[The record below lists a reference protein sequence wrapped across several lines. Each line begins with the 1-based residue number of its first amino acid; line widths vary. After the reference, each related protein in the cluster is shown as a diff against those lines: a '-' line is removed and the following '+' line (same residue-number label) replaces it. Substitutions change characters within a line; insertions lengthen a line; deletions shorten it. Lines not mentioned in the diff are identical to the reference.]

1 MSNPSDPSRLA
12 AEPGSDPALR
22 ERAQFWI
29 ARLVAKDISAT
40 ELDALE
46 TWLAADPRHA
56 RAFARERALWQD
68 LDAVADALA
77 EPSPTRP
84 VIRPMTRQGVTRR
97 RLMRGAP
104 VALAASLVAALIVP
118 SLVLDLRADHR
129 TAIGEVRTVALP
141 DGTTAMMDSDSAI
154 SLAFDGEKRI
164 VHLLAGR
171 AWFDVRHEGR
181 PFLVKALNGETQDIG
196 TAFEVERD
204 SGAVEVGVTE
214 GAARVRVPGSG
225 TGATLRAGDR
235 VRYTGAELETLAA
248 QPAARIASWRKG
260 ELLFNEQP
268 VTAAIAEIARYR
280 RAPVWT
286 VGDFGDADPVSG
298 LFLIERPDEAL
309 ETLAQMRGLRMTTL
323 PGGIVI
329 IRPKPAS

>member
-1 MSNPSDPSRLA
+1 MSNLSDPYRDE
-12 AEPGSDPALR
+12 AERGRDPALR
-22 ERAQFWI
+22 EQAQYWV
-29 ARLVAKDISAT
+29 ARLLAEDVSAS
-40 ELDALE
+40 ELDGLE
-46 TWLAADPRHA
+46 AWLAADPLHA
-56 RAFARERALWQD
+56 RAFASERALWQD
-68 LDAVADALA
+68 LEVVADVLT
-77 EPSPTRP
+77 EPSPDRP
-84 VIRPMTRQGVTRR
+84 VIRPMPRQGDTRR
-97 RLMRGAP
+97 RLLRGVP

-129 TAIGEVRTVALP
+129 TAVGEVRSVALP
-141 DGTTAMMDSDSAI
+141 DGTTAMLDGDSAI
-154 SLAFDGEKRI
+154 SLAFDGDKRI

-181 PFLVKALNGETQDIG
+181 PFLVEALDGETQDIG
-196 TAFEVERD
+196 TAFAVERN

-214 GAARVRVPGSG
+214 GTVWVRAPGSG

-235 VRYTGAELETLAA
+235 VRYTAAGLETLAA
-248 QPAARIASWRKG
+248 QSVARLASWRKG

-286 VGDFGDADPVSG
+286 FGDFGDADPVSG

-323 PGGIVI
+323 LGGIVI
-329 IRPKPAS
+329 IRPNPAS